1 MNVDKKNEY
10 AEILLNAYQN
20 GLLKIVWNT
29 SGFSLGI
36 DPKRKK
42 LIPQVNEK
50 GFIDY
55 AFSIIKI
62 VADLAENKDMEDV
75 TEKDLETAKVIYDQ
89 EKDLKDHLYVK
100 RNSKIDCF
108 KLLEGQIIGYRSEE
122 NPKEIEVNSA
132 IIKITTEKDDED
144 VSFTFEISGRDLGDM
159 IDYLVELKEK
169 IDSI

>member
-1 MNVDKKNEY
+1 MGEDKKNEY
-10 AEILLNAYQN
+10 TEILLNAYHN

-42 LIPQVNEK
+42 LIPQLKEK

-62 VADLAENKDMEDV
+62 VADLAENKDTDDV
-75 TEKDLETAKVIYDQ
+75 TKKDLAAAKAIYNQ

-108 KLLEGQIIGYRSEE
+108 KLLEGQIISYRNEE
-122 NPKEIEVNSA
+122 NPKKIEVNSA
-132 IIKITTEKDDED
+132 IIKMTTEKDDED
-144 VSFTFEISGRDLGDM
+144 VSFTFEISRRDLEDM
-159 IDYLVELKEK
+159 IENLIELKEK